1 MYVTKIIEDNKNMD
15 ALKDKLKFKLKA
27 TSIHLLLSLLIL
39 AVILYLILFDWYP
52 EPFFTAQGGWQGI
65 QLMAFVGLV
74 LGPVL
79 TFIVYDQFKHR
90 KKIVFDLS
98 IIVVIQITA
107 LIWGGYII
115 YSQRPIALVYW
126 ADAFYT
132 VTSDDYREQGIDN
145 LDFSQFSAHVPPLI
159 YSRPVKT
166 LIEMEQSR
174 QLTEKKIPAY
184 AHVSL
189 YEKIED
195 NLSSVFSGGVDIK
208 EVISKNSSMKSQ
220 LDNIVHGNIDD
231 YNYIALKA
239 KYQNMI
245 LILDENG
252 NLVDEIKASY
262 L

>member
-1 MYVTKIIEDNKNMD
+1 MD
-15 ALKDKLKFKLKA
+15 ALKDKLKYKLKA
-27 TSIHLLLSLLIL
+27 TSIHLLLSLLIF

-65 QLMAFVGLV
+65 QLMAFVDLV

-79 TFIVYDQFKHR
+79 TFIVYDQFKQR

-98 IIVVIQITA
+98 IIVFIQITA
-107 LIWGGYII
+107 LIWGGYTV
-115 YSQRPIALVYW
+115 YSQRPIAMVYW
-126 ADAFYT
+126 ANTFYT

-145 LDFSQFSAHVPPLI
+145 PDFSQFSAHVPPLI

-184 AHVSL
+184 VHVSL

-208 EVISKNSSMKSQ
+208 EVISKNSTMKSQ
-220 LDNIVHGNIDD
+220 LENIVHGNIDD
-231 YNYIALKA
+231 YNYITLKA
-239 KYQNMI
+239 KYQNMV

-252 NLVDEIKASY
+252 NLVGEVKAPY